1 MVKAVLLILIVASLC
16 LSTTTATSE
25 VPDRAAMDFSDG
37 LGRMK
42 RDLDERKLLINAEA
56 EMPSDTD
63 AVDSESQST
72 NGR

>member
-25 VPDRAAMDFSDG
+25 IPDRAIDFSDG
-37 LGRMK
+37 LERMK
-42 RDLDERKLLINAEA
+42 RNLPRKVLINAEA

-72 NGR
+72 NGG